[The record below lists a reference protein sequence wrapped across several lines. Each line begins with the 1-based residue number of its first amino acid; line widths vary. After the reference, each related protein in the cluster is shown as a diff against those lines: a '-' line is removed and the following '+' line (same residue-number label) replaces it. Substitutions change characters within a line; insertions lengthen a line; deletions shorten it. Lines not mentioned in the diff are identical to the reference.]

1 MENSISQNF
10 KLSSLIRFT
19 MPSIVM
25 LIFMSLYSIV
35 DGVFISRFIN
45 TDALSAFNVIY
56 PFINTVIGVGVMLA
70 SGGSAVIAKK
80 LGESRSDEARQNF
93 TLIIIT
99 GLVIGIII
107 GIIGYIFSDEII
119 YLLGSTDELYKYC
132 RYYLMMS
139 LIFVPSYIINL
150 LYQILTITAGKP
162 KVGLILTVIGG
173 VSNMLLDYIFI
184 VPMDMGILGAALA
197 TGIGNLIP
205 SILGTLYFTKNKE
218 TLYFVKPKFDLDMLI
233 KTCINGSS
241 EMVTNLATGVTTM
254 LFNIMMMKYLGS
266 DGVAAMSIVLYGQFL
281 VTAIY
286 IGFSSGVAPV
296 ISYNYGEQNKK
307 QTRKII
313 KYSALFIAISS
324 ISSYII
330 FMLSASSIVEI
341 FSSKGSNVYDIGYN
355 GFIIFGTSFLITGV
369 NIFTSSMF
377 TAFSNGKVS
386 ATISFFRTFIFIV
399 GGVLILPKILGVNGI
414 WISVPVAEVLAIV
427 ISINYIYKY
436 KDDYGYGKDIA

>member
-1 MENSISQNF
+1 
-10 KLSSLIRFT
+10 

-56 PFINTVIGVGVMLA
+56 PFINTVIGVGIMLA

-80 LGESRSDEARQNF
+80 LGESKSDEARRNF

-119 YLLGSTDELYKYC
+119 YLLGSADELYKYC

-173 VSNMLLDYIFI
+173 VFNMLLDYIFI

-197 TGIGNLIP
+197 TGMGNLIP
-205 SILGTLYFTKNKE
+205 SILGTLYFAKNKE

-386 ATISFFRTFIFIV
+386 ATISLFRTFIFIV

-414 WISVPVAEVLAIV
+414 WISVPVAEVMAIV